1 MKKQSFLLFCMMLFT
16 ALSSFSQNQ
25 AGSAGEMQKNYK
37 VYNRSISPGDE
48 PGSVH
53 LNAVSGEGIAW
64 INDKK
69 FEYGTIEFDLKGKD
83 AFMASFVGIA
93 FHGVNEA
100 IYEAVY
106 FRPFNFRS
114 TDLTRVMHAVQYIAS
129 PNFDWP
135 VLRSTFPGKYE
146 QPISPAPDPTS
157 WVHVRIT
164 VTNKNISV
172 YINGAQSPSLTV
184 EPLVHTQGKMIGYWV
199 GGDSDGD
206 WKNIKI
212 TPTNQ

>member
-1 MKKQSFLLFCMMLFT
+1 M
-16 ALSSFSQNQ
+16 
-25 AGSAGEMQKNYK
+25 NYK
-37 VYNRSISPGDE
+37 LYNRLISVGQD

-53 LNAVSGEGIAW
+53 LNAGSAVGIAW

-69 FEYGTIEFDLKGKD
+69 FEYGTIEFDVKGKD

-146 QPISPAPDPTS
+146 QPISPAPDPSS
-157 WVHVRIT
+157 WVHVRLT
-164 VTNKNISV
+164 VTSKNISV
-172 YINGAQSPSLTV
+172 YVNGAQSPSLTV
-184 EPLVHTQGKMIGYWV
+184 EPLVHTEGKMIGFWV
-199 GGDSDGD
+199 GSDSEGD
-206 WKNIKI
+206 WKNLKI
-212 TPTNQ
+212 IPANQ